1 MPTPERLA
9 LARIGPLAYLLPMQ
23 LTPDEI
29 SRLSPAERLALI
41 GQLWD
46 SLADEAVPV
55 TPAQRDELE
64 RRLAT
69 LDHDRAHS
77 ITWDSLKA
85 ELARRHP

>member
-1 MPTPERLA
+1 MSLPCALA
-9 LARIGPLAYLLPMQ
+9 LARIDSLAYRVPMQ

-46 SLADEAVPV
+46 SLADEDVPV
-55 TPAQRDELE
+55 TQAQRDELE

-77 ITWDSLKA
+77 VTWDSLKA
-85 ELARRHP
+85 ELARR